1 VADVPRARSDLEIS
15 RQTEGER
22 EFVVVKDPRSRRFFR
37 MRPPEW
43 WLVEQFNG
51 LRTPDEVGAAFE
63 AKFGSR
69 LETASLAAFIQRL
82 ETLNV
87 LETDRAEKASSALSK
102 RQGDS
107 GIGRL
112 LFIKLKAINPDGWL
126 NTWARRLRFLFRPWF
141 WPASLLLIVSALV
154 IVARYP
160 ADFQFSLAAM
170 LTTHSI
176 PLLVF
181 TIFIVISLHEVA
193 HGLTCRHLG
202 GQVHEMGFL
211 LLYFQPCL
219 YCDLSDAWMFPER
232 WKKLLVTFA
241 GAYFQVVLGAV
252 GVWGW
257 RITVPGTWLNDL
269 FWLMAVVS
277 LFNVLFNFNPLIK
290 LDGYYMLSDG
300 LRIPNLRTRAFGWL
314 GHRLLNRTWS
324 YANAPDTRERRIYWW
339 YGVSALLYSV
349 ALVGYLVHASAS
361 YTIDRWRGPGLVLYL
376 LLAAVMFRK
385 PLGRLTQAVVPEALF
400 KVRTTISWILAGL
413 TVVAALLIPYQYR
426 VGSPA
431 RIEPWAQLTI
441 SLLADG
447 YVKTEW
453 YDGGSAELAQ
463 TRISKLVASGFTTLN
478 LQPRVS
484 VGDSV
489 NVGDTVLQI
498 AADQFAAIHDE
509 SQSALRAKEAEL
521 SLLLAPPKKE
531 AVAKA
536 EADVDAEESVLTQN
550 HQALARVDSLY
561 QRNLIPKSEWESAQ
575 AQVRAQEARLEG
587 ARQELA
593 LLLAPPKPE
602 AVEQLRAE
610 IDRLRRQVQFNS
622 GQLES
627 TVFTS
632 PVTGIVLRLA
642 GREDEVCRIARLD
655 SVRCVMDVSEADA
668 PLLQSGQDVTLK
680 VRSEPFES
688 YPGSLAYVA
697 GMGDTASARS
707 TFSAVA
713 FMANPGG
720 LAPGATGYG
729 KVAAGKHTFAW
740 RVARTVARFVRIEF
754 WSWW

>member
-1 VADVPRARSDLEIS
+1 MTDFPRARNDLVIS

-51 LRTPDEVGAAFE
+51 LRTPDEVAAAFQL
-63 AKFGSR
+63 KFGAR
-69 LETASLAAFIQRL
+69 LEPEALSAFIVRL

-87 LETDRAEKASSALSK
+87 LESDRSEKASSALSE

-107 GIGRL
+107 GLGRL
-112 LFIKLKAINPDGWL
+112 LFIKLKAIDPDGWL
-126 NTWARRLRFLFRPWF
+126 GTWARRLRFLFRPWF
-141 WPASLLLIVSALV
+141 WPASLLLIASALV

-181 TIFIVISLHEVA
+181 TIFVVIALHEVA

-219 YCDLSDAWMFPER
+219 YCDLSDAWMFKER
-232 WKKLLVTFA
+232 WKKLLVTFS

-269 FWLMAVVS
+269 FWLAAVVS

-300 LRIPNLRTRAFGWL
+300 LGIPNLRTRAFGWM
-314 GHRLLNRTWS
+314 GHRLLGQTWS
-324 YANAPDTRERRIYWW
+324 YAEAPDARERRIYWW

-349 ALVGYLVHASAS
+349 ALIGYLVHASMS

-376 LLAAVMFRK
+376 FLAAVMFRK
-385 PLGRLTQAVVPEALF
+385 PLGRLTRAAVPKALF
-400 KVRTTISWILAGL
+400 NVRKTIFWIVAGL
-413 TVVAALLIPYQYR
+413 AVVAALLIPYQYR

-478 LQPRVS
+478 LQPRVA
-484 VGDSV
+484 VGDTV
-489 NVGDTVLQI
+489 HIGDTVLQI
-498 AADQFAAIHDE
+498 AADQFAAVHDE
-509 SQSALRAKEAEL
+509 SQSAVRAKEAEL

-531 AVAKA
+531 AVAVA

-550 HQALARVDSLY
+550 QQTLARVDSLY
-561 QRNLIPKSEWESAQ
+561 QRNLIPKSEWEFAQ
-575 AQVRAQEARLEG
+575 AAVKAQRARLES

-610 IDRLRRQVQFNS
+610 IARLSRQVQFNS
-622 GQLES
+622 GQLAS

-632 PVTGIVLRLA
+632 PVEGVVLRLA
-642 GREDEVCRIARLD
+642 GREGEVCRVARLD
-655 SVRCVMDVSEADA
+655 SVRCVMDVSESDA
-668 PLLQSGQDVTLK
+668 PLLRSGQEVTLK

-688 YPGSLAYVA
+688 YGGTLAYIS
-697 GMGDTASARS
+697 GLGDTASSTS

-720 LAPGATGYG
+720 LVPGATGYG

-740 RVARTVARFVRIEF
+740 RVARTVARFVRVEF